1 MKSTAVKNMYVFF
14 GVSFNTTLVEALQ
27 AFISQSGYSALR
39 NPEKLQLRRY
49 KTEYGYK

>member
-1 MKSTAVKNMYVFF
+1 MKSTVVKKTCIFF

-39 NPEKLQLRRY
+39 NPEKLQLRRF
-49 KTEYGYK
+49 KSEYGYK